1 MLNSFFVLNSTSVL
15 VRFLESRCLETPEAV
30 LPIIMKRVIEQ
41 RGSAIEIRRWMEHL
55 VFQYAF
61 KNNVRFMNFVKFKGR
76 LKNVWLFVV

>member
-1 MLNSFFVLNSTSVL
+1 M
-15 VRFLESRCLETPEAV
+15 
-30 LPIIMKRVIEQ
+30 PIIMKRVIEQ